1 MTTRFP
7 LTALVTTRPVVIE
20 RLSWSRPASW
30 AAEGRPL
37 LDFPMSR
44 ITSINVEH
52 CSFEAARGATCSYRK
67 RRLLVRTLTRMGQ
80 HRRICCGQSKGRG
93 PSGPGSHI
101 AILSGRIARLRK
113 RGGQLQD
120 VSDEVLGAAR
130 IWRSTS
136 SPLSGDTT
144 SRPGP
149 MLERAFRAELE
160 SSDFVRSCPVIVQ
173 VLAISA
179 ELVFGGFRPN
189 LARFHDQFRPEF
201 SQKSAI
207 SVELG
212 PTLANFGFGV
222 GDVRHEDLAGEFG
235 PLWAM
240 SAEFGPSRAKFQKRK
255 LSSANSSLTRAQCM
269 RACVW
274 VCAGERVSARTR
286 ASERVRK
293 GGSECVTESG
303 YVATCGTYIDG

>member
-1 MTTRFP
+1 MF
-7 LTALVTTRPVVIE
+7 LSKASLVGANPDEDGSTSPDLLWAIQRSRSQRP
-20 RLSWSRPASW
+20 RLAHRHLVWPDRK
-30 AAEGRPL
+30 
-37 LDFPMSR
+37 
-44 ITSINVEH
+44 TS
-52 CSFEAARGATCSYRK
+52 EA
-67 RRLLVRTLTRMGQ
+67 
-80 HRRICCGQSKGRG
+80 
-93 PSGPGSHI
+93 
-101 AILSGRIARLRK
+101 
-113 RGGQLQD
+113 GGQLQD